1 MPQLSSPALLQ
12 GSSAGELIP
21 EIVRQGLLDL
31 IELEVAAFI
40 GADRH
45 VDEVGRRPYAPAIGS
60 ATATA
65 TGLAASPP
73 RRATSTCRSPNCATA
88 ASCPRS
94 SSPAA
99 GLIKRSMAW

>member
-1 MPQLSSPALLQ
+1 MLSAAPRADFFPDRRR
-12 GSSAGELIP
+12 SAGELIH

-65 TGLAASPP
+65 TGLAA
-73 RRATSTCRSPNCATA
+73 
-88 ASCPRS
+88 
-94 SSPAA
+94 
-99 GLIKRSMAW
+99 